1 MLSNLRLIKSYFEFF
16 SKKNIYE
23 LRKIFHKNITL
34 KDWEGLYKGLSA
46 VTEKNKSIFR
56 NCKKIKIKIINIIQ
70 KNNIFCVQLKIFI
83 NSNPKAIEVVD
94 LIKFKNDKI
103 KKIEAY
109 KC

>member
-1 MLSNLRLIKSYFEFF
+1 MLSNLKLIKNYFLLF
-16 SKKNIYE
+16 SKKDIYE
-23 LRKIFHKNITL
+23 LRKIFHKNIVL

-46 VTEKNKSIFR
+46 VTKKNKGIFG
-56 NCKKIKIKIINIIQ
+56 NCKKIKIKIINTIQ
-70 KNNIFCVQLKIFI
+70 KNNIVCVQLKIFI

-94 LIKFKNDKI
+94 LITFKNNKI